1 MEAFTQA
8 ISSLFSGVDSDGF
21 KELLLAIG
29 RIFAN
34 FDARSSM
41 DLYINTITQLL
52 DKYSSIWNPIWQEIT
67 TYLEA
72 WFGF

>member
-1 MEAFTQA
+1 MDALMETL
-8 ISSLFSGVDSDGF
+8 SSLFSGVDSEGL
-21 KELLLAIG
+21 KELVLAIG
-29 RIFAN
+29 RAFAN

-41 DLYINTITQLL
+41 DLYINTVTKLL
-52 DKYSSIWNPIWQEIT
+52 DTFSGVWNPIWQEIT